1 MTLYEIDE
9 KIVNGIQIDP
19 ETGEVLNAEEIDALQ
34 MERDVKIENIALWI
48 KDLKAESDAM
58 KGEIDVLSER
68 KRVTDNKVKS
78 LSSYLSGYLN
88 GQKYESSKVQ
98 IRYRTSKAVEYDDEL
113 MGWLQTEGHDEFLR
127 FRDPEI
133 NKTALKEAI
142 QNGAE
147 IPHAWI
153 AEKTNMTVR

>member
-9 KIVNGIQIDP
+9 KIVNGIKIDP
-19 ETGEVLNAEEIDALQ
+19 ETGEVLNADEIDALQ
-34 MERDVKIENIALWI
+34 MERDAKIENIALWI
-48 KDLKAESDAM
+48 KDLKAESDAL

-68 KRVTDNKVKS
+68 KKVTDNKVKS
-78 LSSYLSGYLN
+78 LSSYLNGYLN
-88 GQKYESSKVQ
+88 GQKFESSKVQ

-113 MGWLQTEGHDEFLR
+113 MGWLQTEGRDEFLR